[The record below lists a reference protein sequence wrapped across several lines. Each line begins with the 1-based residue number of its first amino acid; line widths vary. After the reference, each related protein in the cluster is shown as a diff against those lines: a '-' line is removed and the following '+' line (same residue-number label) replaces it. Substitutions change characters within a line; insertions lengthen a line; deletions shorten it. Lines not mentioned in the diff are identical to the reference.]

1 MNISSFN
8 NIIQKSL
15 SDDQENVMKGKL
27 KFTLSRVEFY
37 KRTRHKRFSS
47 HFECDRQCLCYND
60 ELLFCHRIRKDFTA
74 ITPEERRRFSDALRI
89 AVTNLTYKDE
99 YRTISAMFMHR
110 CRPNY
115 SITCLRSFYPG
126 TDGICWSLKTSF
138 VKLTVGL
145 QFPLGLE

>member
-74 ITPEERRRFSDALRI
+74 ITPEERWRFSDALKI
-89 AVTNLTYKDE
+89 AATNPIYKDE
-99 YRTISAMFMHR
+99 YRRISNVNARMPTKLLQYMPQIFLPWH
-110 CRPNY
+110 
-115 SITCLRSFYPG
+115 S
-126 TDGICWSLKTSF
+126 SL
-138 VKLTVGL
+138 
-145 QFPLGLE
+145 LGLE